1 MDRLSHTGAADAL
14 DSPILLSL
22 DMTHQVDLRVVNS
35 IDSHTLQ
42 SSCCLGRND
51 LPNL

>member
-1 MDRLSHTGAADAL
+1 MDRLSHTRAVDAL

-22 DMTHQVDLRVVNS
+22 DMTHQVDLRVVN
-35 IDSHTLQ
+35 TL
-42 SSCCLGRND
+42 GKND